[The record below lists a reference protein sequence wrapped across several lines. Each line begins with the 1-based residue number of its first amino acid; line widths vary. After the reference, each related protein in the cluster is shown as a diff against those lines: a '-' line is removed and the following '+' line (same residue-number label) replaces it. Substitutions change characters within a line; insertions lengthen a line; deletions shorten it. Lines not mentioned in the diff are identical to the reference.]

1 MKCLNSSFE
10 FKLYKAILKTLFK
23 TEKIQSL
30 REIDDIVMLQAM
42 GDACYG
48 DAGGSVWKWMMQR
61 SDTTL
66 ITTIMII
73 MGQKSKLGPRL
84 LVGSP

>member
-1 MKCLNSSFE
+1 
-10 FKLYKAILKTLFK
+10 
-23 TEKIQSL
+23 
-30 REIDDIVMLQAM
+30 M

-84 LVGSP
+84 LVGDPSSLLDFDFVPRYCHGDFL

>member
-1 MKCLNSSFE
+1 
-10 FKLYKAILKTLFK
+10 
-23 TEKIQSL
+23 
-30 REIDDIVMLQAM
+30 MLQAM

-84 LVGSP
+84 LVGSLSGLLDFDFVPRYCHGDFL

>member
-1 MKCLNSSFE
+1 
-10 FKLYKAILKTLFK
+10 
-23 TEKIQSL
+23 
-30 REIDDIVMLQAM
+30 M

-84 LVGSP
+84 LVGSPLGLLDFDFVPRYCHGDFL

>member
-1 MKCLNSSFE
+1 M
-10 FKLYKAILKTLFK
+10 FK

-84 LVGSP
+84 LVGSPWGLLDIDFVPSYCHGDFL